1 MHASSTVDIP
11 ATPPATSGRTFARA
25 WEDIRTGLRQKE
37 LWGHLGWQDIKQR
50 YRRSVLGPFWITIS
64 TGVMALG
71 LGILYSML
79 FQMKIETF
87 LPYVTAGFVVWG
99 LIVGCVTEGT
109 DTFISN
115 EGLIKHLPAPI
126 TVYVLRTIWRQLLMF
141 AHNLIIYVIVVAI
154 FFNTL
159 SSPYYMSQEA
169 VGHQHP
175 GLGFTFFLAVPGL
188 ALLALN
194 GVWVTILFGIISTR
208 YRDIPQVINS
218 LIQLVFYMTPIVW
231 SPDILGRVGQRIGE
245 VAVQFNP
252 LYHYVQIV
260 RAPMLGQHASWW
272 SWVIVIVITVIGWIL
287 AMVAMRNYR
296 ARVSYWV

>member
-1 MHASSTVDIP
+1 
-11 ATPPATSGRTFARA
+11 
-25 WEDIRTGLRQKE
+25 
-37 LWGHLGWQDIKQR
+37 
-50 YRRSVLGPFWITIS
+50 
-64 TGVMALG
+64 MALG

-87 LPYVTAGFVVWG
+87 LPYVTAGFIVWG

-109 DTFISN
+109 DTFITN

-126 TVYVLRTIWRQLLMF
+126 TVYVLRTVWRQLLMF
-141 AHNLIIYVIVVAI
+141 AHNLIIYVIVLVI
-154 FFNTL
+154 FFDTL
-159 SSPYYMSQEA
+159 SSPYYMSVEA
-169 VGHQHP
+169 VGHHHP
-175 GLGFTFFLAVPGL
+175 GIGASVLLGIPGL

-194 GVWVTILFGIISTR
+194 GVWVAMLFGIISTR

-231 SPDILGRVGQRIGE
+231 SPDILGRVGRDIGQI
-245 VAVQFNP
+245 AVQLNP

-260 RAPMLGQHASWW
+260 RGPMLGQTVDWW
-272 SWVIVIVITVIGWIL
+272 SWVIVIGITMIGWAL
-287 AMVAMRNYR
+287 ALLAMRNYR